1 MIRTRLSAWVF
12 LAAGTAMAAA
22 LAAPS
27 FAQTVREGAVAVVND
42 EVISTYDLRQRM
54 LLMIGR
60 SGIRP
65 TAENQAELQEQAL
78 QGLIDDRLKLQELAR
93 LEKDRKAQGKIIV
106 QDDEVDNEISQMAQ
120 RNKLTPAQY
129 MQVLSTWGVNAQ
141 SERSRIKA
149 DKSWSYW
156 IGGFYGRRVKVSAS
170 EVDSYIA
177 QMSAR
182 ASKPGYEVS
191 EIFIDA
197 NRAGGVDKA
206 MTLAEQLIG
215 QLQQGA
221 PFQAV
226 ATQFSGL
233 PTSANGGDAGWLT
246 AGELP
251 AEVEAVVANLRPG
264 QLSRPVA
271 VPDGAYI
278 IYLRDKRAGG
288 GQPVVN
294 LKQVAV
300 SLSSDA
306 PAAQVAAAQQKLL
319 ALKPKITSCANLEA
333 AAGSVEGVAAG
344 DLGEAE
350 VKDLAPGFREAAER
364 LAVNQV
370 SDPIRT
376 EVGLHLIA
384 VCGRRDTAVELPSRE
399 EVQADLENEK
409 LNLIAKRE
417 MLNLRN
423 SATIDRR

>member
-12 LAAGTAMAAA
+12 LAASAAMTAAP
-22 LAAPS
+22 AAPS

-60 SGIRP
+60 SGIKP

-78 QGLIDDRLKLQELAR
+78 QGLIDDRLKLQELKR
-93 LEKDRKAQGKIIV
+93 LEKDRKAEGKIIV
-106 QDDEVDNEISQMAQ
+106 QDDEVDNEISQMAE

-156 IGGFYGRRVKVSAS
+156 IGGFYGRRVKVSPS

-177 QMSAR
+177 QLAAR
-182 ASKPGYEVS
+182 AAKPGYEVS

-197 NRAGGVDKA
+197 GRAGGIDKA
-206 MTLAEQLIG
+206 MQLATQLIG

-221 PFQAV
+221 PFQSV
-226 ATQFSGL
+226 ATQFSGV

-251 AEVEAVVANLRPG
+251 AEVEAVLTNLRPG
-264 QLSRPVA
+264 QLSRPIA
-271 VPDGAYI
+271 VSDGAYI
-278 IYLRDKRAGG
+278 IYLRDKRVGG

-319 ALKPKITSCANLEA
+319 ALKPKITSCANLETV
-333 AAGSVEGVAAG
+333 AGSVEGVAAG

-399 EVQADLENEK
+399 EVQSELENEK

-417 MLNLRN
+417 MMNLRT